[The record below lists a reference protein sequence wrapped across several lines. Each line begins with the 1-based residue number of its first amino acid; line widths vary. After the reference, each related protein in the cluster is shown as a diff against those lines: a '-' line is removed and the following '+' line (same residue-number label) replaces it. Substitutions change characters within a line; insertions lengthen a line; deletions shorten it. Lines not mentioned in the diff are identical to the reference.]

1 MAERRNDEVQQLKM
15 SAEKRKINKKKEN
28 IQMILMQKRNLFAN
42 QIGEKVE
49 QNNKPQE
56 EEEIFIEKSEDPR
69 GIKGLDLSK
78 HRKRRKKCRRRLL
91 EL

>member
-1 MAERRNDEVQQLKM
+1 
-15 SAEKRKINKKKEN
+15 
-28 IQMILMQKRNLFAN
+28 MILMQKRNLFAN

-56 EEEIFIEKSEDPR
+56 EEEEIFIEKSEDPR

-78 HRKRRKKCRRRLL
+78 HRKRWKKCRRRCWNCTIKIDAHLSDAFGVISWDTPKQIAIRA
-91 EL
+91 

>member
-1 MAERRNDEVQQLKM
+1 MLERRIEEIQQLKR
-15 SAEKRKINKKKEN
+15 SAKKRKINRKKQN

-56 EEEIFIEKSEDPR
+56 DEEDIFIEKSEDPR

-78 HRKRRKKCRRRLL
+78 H
-91 EL
+91 

>member
-1 MAERRNDEVQQLKM
+1 MN
-15 SAEKRKINKKKEN
+15 KRKQNL
-28 IQMILMQKRNLFAN
+28 QMILMQKRNLFAN

-56 EEEIFIEKSEDPR
+56 DEEEIFIEKSEVPR

-78 HRKRRKKCRRRLL
+78 HSKRRKKSRRRC
-91 EL
+91 